1 MQFLKKLDE
10 IVAMILKVVVVTC
23 VGLIAF
29 ILLFRVIIRFTP
41 INISLSWTDEIV
53 EWSMAYMIFLT
64 SALIMRDGAHFR
76 VDLLQEKFKN
86 TTFIRVLNFCI
97 TIFNAVFFA
106 VFLYYAWDLF
116 SKAQAPTIIL
126 RAPRQVPYASILIGG
141 LLIFIYSV
149 RDVVVAF
156 GELRRGGSEEIRKE
170 NKEEKE

>member
-10 IVAMILKVVVVTC
+10 VVAAILKAVVVAC
-23 VGLIAF
+23 LILIAF

-41 INISLSWTDEIV
+41 INISLSWTDEVV

-76 VDLLQEKFKN
+76 VDLLQEKFKD

-97 TIFNAVFFA
+97 TIFNVIFFA
-106 VFLYYAWDLF
+106 VFFYYAWDLF

-141 LLIFIYSV
+141 FLILVYCI
-149 RDVVVAF
+149 RDLVNAF
-156 GELRRGGSEEIRKE
+156 KEMVRGGK
-170 NKEEKE
+170 